1 MTALWTSK
9 QAEAATNGATTG
21 NWTARGVSI
30 DSRTVAPD
38 DLFVAIQGPNHDG
51 GKFVEAAFAKGAAAA
66 MVHDTPGAPGRASG
80 PLLVVE
86 NTTAGL
92 EALGRAARDRGH
104 AKIVCV
110 TGSMGKTGVKEA
122 LALVLGQQDRVCATQ
137 GNLNNQW
144 GLPLS
149 LSRMSAD
156 TDFGVFELGMNRPGE
171 IDMLTHIARPD
182 IAIITNI
189 DAVHLEFFDSEAAI
203 ADAKAEIFKG
213 MGADGVAILNRDNAY
228 FEHLHKAASAA
239 GISDIRSFGAHPD
252 STARLTD
259 LVLEDDHSIVCADI
273 DGATMRFTLG
283 APGRHWALN
292 SLAVLA
298 AVSALGADVV
308 NASASLVGLHP
319 LPGRGARTT
328 IQIESGAITV
338 IDESYNANPSS
349 MRAALAVLGA
359 AKTEGRRIAVMGDM
373 LELGP
378 DAAARHA
385 DLAEAVSANAID
397 LVFTVGPNM
406 ARLHDALPTTKTTA
420 HADASEGVAK
430 AVVETLSAGDV
441 VMIKGS
447 LGSRMS
453 VVIDAI
459 HAQSVKKG

>member
-1 MTALWTSK
+1 
-9 QAEAATNGATTG
+9 
-21 NWTARGVSI
+21 
-30 DSRTVAPD
+30 
-38 DLFVAIQGPNHDG
+38 
-51 GKFVEAAFAKGAAAA
+51 
-66 MVHDTPGAPGRASG
+66 
-80 PLLVVE
+80 
-86 NTTAGL
+86 
-92 EALGRAARDRGH
+92 
-104 AKIVCV
+104 
-110 TGSMGKTGVKEA
+110 
-122 LALVLGQQDRVCATQ
+122 
-137 GNLNNQW
+137 
-144 GLPLS
+144 
-149 LSRMSAD
+149 
-156 TDFGVFELGMNRPGE
+156 
-171 IDMLTHIARPD
+171 
-182 IAIITNI
+182 
-189 DAVHLEFFDSEAAI
+189 
-203 ADAKAEIFKG
+203 
-213 MGADGVAILNRDNAY
+213 
-228 FEHLHKAASAA
+228 
-239 GISDIRSFGAHPD
+239 
-252 STARLTD
+252 
-259 LVLEDDHSIVCADI
+259 
-273 DGATMRFTLG
+273 
-283 APGRHWALN
+283 
-292 SLAVLA
+292 VLA

-406 ARLHDALPTTKTTA
+406 ARLHDALPTAKTTA

>member
-1 MTALWTSK
+1 MTVLWTSI
-9 QAEAATNGATTG
+9 QAQAATNGATTG

-66 MVHDTPGAPGRASG
+66 MVHSVLDDVTG
-80 PLLVVE
+80 PLLVVKD
-86 NTTAGL
+86 TTAGL
-92 EALGRAARDRGH
+92 EALGRAARDRSA
-104 AKIVCV
+104 AKIICV
-110 TGSMGKTGVKEA
+110 TGSMGKTSVKEA
-122 LALVLGQQDRVCATQ
+122 LALVLGQQGQVCATQ

-171 IDMLTHIARPD
+171 IEILTHIARPD
-182 IAIITNI
+182 IAVITNVG
-189 DAVHLEFFDSEAAI
+189 AVHLEFFESETAI
-203 ADAKAEIFKG
+203 ADAKAEIFNG

-228 FEHLHKAASAA
+228 FKHLQKAALAA
-239 GISDIRSFGAHPD
+239 GLKDIRSFGAHPD
-252 STARLTD
+252 STARLID
-259 LVLEDDHSIVCADI
+259 VVMKDDHSIVTAEI
-273 DGATMRFTLG
+273 GGATLRYTLG

-298 AVSALGADVV
+298 ATAALGADVEQ
-308 NASASLVGLHP
+308 AAATLAELHP

-328 IQIESGAITV
+328 IQTKTGAITV

-359 AKTEGRRIAVMGDM
+359 AKNKGRRIAVMGDM

-378 DAAARHA
+378 NAAALHA
-385 DLAEAVSANAID
+385 ELAESVNANAID

-406 ARLHDALPTTKTTA
+406 ARLHNALPGA
-420 HADASEGVAK
+420 QAASHADASEGVAA
-430 AVVETLSAGDV
+430 AVAETLSAGDV
-441 VMIKGS
+441 VMVKGS

-453 VVIDAI
+453 VVVDAI
-459 HAQSVKKG
+459 RALSVKKG